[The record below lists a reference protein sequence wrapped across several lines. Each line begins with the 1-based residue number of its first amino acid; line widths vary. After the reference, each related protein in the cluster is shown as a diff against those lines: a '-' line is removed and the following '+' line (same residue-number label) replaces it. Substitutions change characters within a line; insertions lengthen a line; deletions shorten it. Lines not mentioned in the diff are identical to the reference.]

1 MGLPVETTRTYT
13 YADYLGW
20 PDDAR
25 YELID
30 GQPILMSPPT
40 VTHQFIVLQVATQ
53 LATQLKGQPCVP
65 LFAPVDVRLPRFN
78 EADEFIDSVVQPDL
92 LVVCDPAKLTERGV
106 RGAPDWVL
114 EVVSPSNAAH
124 DIVTKRRLYERAGVP
139 EFWLVH
145 PVDRVLTVH
154 RLAADGLYGRSHL
167 QTLDGQTDMSVL
179 PGIRIDWDELQ
190 WPSLAP
196 DFPPLPQSNTP

>member
-1 MGLPVETTRTYT
+1 MGLPLETTRTYT

-20 PDDAR
+20 PDDVR

-30 GQPILMSPPT
+30 GQPMLMSPPS
-40 VTHQFIVLQVATQ
+40 VTHQLIAGQIYTQ
-53 LATQLKGQPCVP
+53 LATQLKGKPCLP
-65 LFAPVDVRLPRFN
+65 LIAPVGVRLPRST
-78 EADEFIDSVVQPDL
+78 EADEFIDNVVEPDV

-124 DIVTKRRLYERAGVP
+124 DIVTKRRLYERAGVA

-154 RLAADGLYGRSHL
+154 TLGADGLYGRSHL
-167 QTLDGQTDMSVL
+167 QTLDGQTDIAVL
-179 PGIRIDWDELQ
+179 PGTRIDWDEFQ
-190 WPSLAP
+190 WPQLAP
-196 DFPPLPQSNTP
+196 DFPPLPQSNAS